1 VDTPIRTRN
10 PAMKLGITRVSHGK
24 ETIVVVPVIVEPVQV
39 QVTLQP
45 VIPEIE
51 HMPVAVHVP

>member
-1 VDTPIRTRN
+1 
-10 PAMKLGITRVSHGK
+10 MKLGITRVSHGK